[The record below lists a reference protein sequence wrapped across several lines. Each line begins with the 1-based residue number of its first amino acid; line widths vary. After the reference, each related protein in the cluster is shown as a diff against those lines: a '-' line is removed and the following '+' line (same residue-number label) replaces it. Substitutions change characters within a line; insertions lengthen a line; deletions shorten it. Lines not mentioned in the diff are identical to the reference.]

1 MEPEHAT
8 IYDVVIVGAG
18 IAGLTAARELT
29 RAGHKVL
36 IVEARDRVGGRY
48 GFGLSPLTQDPY
60 NYIISN
66 INMVE
71 FILYKAQKDILLS

>member
-1 MEPEHAT
+1 METEHAT

-29 RAGHKVL
+29 RAGRRVL
-36 IVEARDRVGGRY
+36 IIEARDRVGGRY
-48 GFGLSPLTQDPY
+48 RFGLSPLTQDPC

-71 FILYKAQKDILLS
+71 FIL